1 VAGLTLTACGG
12 GARQDASEPSGKFT
26 VEVPT
31 ASFPSSQRLAQ
42 HTHLVIA
49 VRNASSKTIPD
60 VAVTITDPRFGTAI
74 QAFGANLNMPG
85 LASHSR
91 PAWVVDQ
98 GPGPCDYSCKSGG
111 PGGAITAYANTWALG
126 ALRPGAMKTF
136 DWAVTAVKPGTYTVQ
151 YRVAAGLN
159 GKATAVL
166 ASGGSPMGTFTVTV
180 KSAPAQAYV
189 NASGQIIKTQ

>member
-1 VAGLTLTACGG
+1 
-12 GARQDASEPSGKFT
+12 
-26 VEVPT
+26 
-31 ASFPSSQRLAQ
+31 
-42 HTHLVIA
+42 
-49 VRNASSKTIPD
+49 
-60 VAVTITDPRFGTAI
+60 
-74 QAFGANLNMPG
+74 
-85 LASHSR
+85 
-91 PAWVVDQ
+91 
-98 GPGPCDYSCKSGG
+98 
-111 PGGAITAYANTWALG
+111 
-126 ALRPGAMKTF
+126 MKTF